1 MPITLPR
8 RPLALLPFLL
18 LVPLVLFAVYFGW
31 SRDFGA
37 FVIGY
42 LLFPPAAL
50 GVAIILLAW
59 AVFDRTNRPAC
70 LTALATGLVVVPA
83 GVFLEL
89 HFHDRI
95 SFWLWRPAH
104 QAVIERYASKDQI
117 ITGWDSWGMA
127 GMSNDSYLVSNPND
141 SISSLNAATKWVH
154 RIQPACDAAAV
165 ERMARGL
172 YIITTYNC
180 PL

>member
-1 MPITLPR
+1 
-8 RPLALLPFLL
+8 
-18 LVPLVLFAVYFGW
+18 
-31 SRDFGA
+31 
-37 FVIGY
+37 
-42 LLFPPAAL
+42 
-50 GVAIILLAW
+50 
-59 AVFDRTNRPAC
+59 
-70 LTALATGLVVVPA
+70 
-83 GVFLEL
+83 
-89 HFHDRI
+89 
-95 SFWLWRPAH
+95 
-104 QAVIERYASKDQI
+104 
-117 ITGWDSWGMA
+117 MA